1 MKPKILIA
9 GALAMATALPALAAE
24 GDPVYNYTLIEA
36 DIAEIDDTTV
46 GAFDAQGWVGGDYN
60 RFWWKTEGEFA
71 DGDFEGAEVQAL
83 YSRYISKFWDAQIG
97 VRYDLEPKGET
108 YGVIGLQ
115 GLAPYKVV
123 NRGMARTF
131 QLCRPFV
138 GMNLLENVLVACMS
152 PRAHQDH
159 DKEERARHLLEQVG
173 LGGRGSEPVE
183 TLPYGDLRRL
193 EIARALATRP
203 GRQGAQGRRQ
213 GFPGRDHAG
222 GSTHPRAHRRLY
234 HLDGHRRQG
243 SRQETGRRRR
253 QPQRQ
258 SRIPTGQ

>member
-1 MKPKILIA
+1 MKPNFLIA
-9 GALAMATALPALAAE
+9 GALAIATALPALAAE

-115 GLAPYKVV
+115 GLAPYFFEVDAAAFV
-123 NRGMARTF
+123 SSSGDVSARFEATGELLFTQRLILEPGIALDFYAEDDPSRQIGSGLATAEYSAQLRYEFTREFAPYVELAYEEAYGDTADF
-131 QLCRPFV
+131 QR
-138 GMNLLENVLVACMS
+138 LETASADDTVF
-152 PRAHQDH
+152 
-159 DKEERARHLLEQVG
+159 KVG
-173 LGGRGSEPVE
+173 LR
-183 TLPYGDLRRL
+183 TM
-193 EIARALATRP
+193 
-203 GRQGAQGRRQ
+203 
-213 GFPGRDHAG
+213 F
-222 GSTHPRAHRRLY
+222 
-234 HLDGHRRQG
+234 
-243 SRQETGRRRR
+243 
-253 QPQRQ
+253 
-258 SRIPTGQ
+258 